1 MVETVKKKRTRSY
14 VLLGILVGLVVIAV
28 AIWAAFFMNR
38 SYSSDATAYV
48 DGRIETGDSAVDK
61 AMEQFYAAAP
71 AQVIADNAAAEQNR
85 LGIVF
90 VGFTEDDD
98 TNEKILELIRKNGIR
113 ASFAISAAD
122 GLTNEEFVDNLLAED
137 CKLISNGASGETNL
151 HTRTER
157 EIVESML
164 KSGESLSTMAD
175 VQVPLIYCSGT
186 AVTSDIL
193 RGAAVSGYEAVLHP
207 AEKNVLDENSFTEKA
222 DAEAFLDGVKGDT
235 IVVVD
240 LNGAAEQAQGE
251 PAITAAKPAVDP
263 QAELKQEKAEEKE
276 TVPILTQVQWLT
288 EAIQSR
294 GIETEYVNQFQKT
307 DGAALLKAM
316 VSAKDAELAE
326 VYRYCLTD
334 KKTIGI
340 GTMGIPRGEELDTV
354 LKLLKKNKTEIT
366 FFATAEELTKRQA
379 EIKRILA
386 AGCSIG
392 IAGEGGE
399 KITPTEAFAEMEAG
413 IEALE
418 QYSDSGE
425 RLFVP
430 AEKENL
436 TSVRKAAKLLNI
448 RLVTAENPKDCFAG
462 AFYML
467 DTVDKKTLSE
477 IKKQATAEG
486 LSVTDLQTVMA
497 ESGNIPKLSA
507 KEISKMRKE
516 NEGRLAKKQNMV
528 YTTERAL
535 SFVFYGAG
543 HQAAVLDA
551 ADRLQKRGG
560 SGTFFLTLDELMHQQ
575 TMVEQILADGHEIG
589 IAYKATNDYPQGFD
603 AVMSYLNNWKKYAA
617 WRDDIDSDIVFM
629 PYDPPVEETQEAIRV
644 SGCQLV
650 GNTFT
655 IVQTKDKEITLDEVP
670 QALEGIN
677 RVRLM
682 RGSFVCFNMSFYE
695 KDADAAAGKTIFGTL
710 LDGFMEQF
718 VDSLA
723 YRSYQTGEIEDASR
737 FAVTTA
743 RSLLQSPEKYKFVKK
758 KQTDVTMDKNVL
770 TDMKTDE
777 ERFRYLAER
786 YYGNVTVNQKE
797 KLPGF
802 TGDEI
807 RRLDKD
813 GTFTDDKVLF
823 LTFDDWGTEQ
833 SVNELLYVLEKND
846 VKATFFIR
854 TGYVGANPNLLRTIA
869 EQGHQIASHTDNHIP
884 LADSVDHSGNRMTS
898 LTDAEALAL
907 RKDLV
912 TSYEKLYKYTGDV
925 VVDGKPSLSRM
936 FRPPTLA
943 VSKIGLTQVFDTGFD
958 YSVSGAYSTGD
969 YEASSYND
977 MIRRLTRRSIGD
989 GKYITVGNGTVLVM
1003 HMQEN
1008 AKYTAQ
1014 ALDYMIPLWK
1024 AQGYS
1029 FARLDD
1035 YLK

>member
-1 MVETVKKKRTRSY
+1 MVETVKKKRARSY
-14 VLLGILVGLVVIAV
+14 VLIGILVGLVVITAI
-28 AIWAAFFMNR
+28 IWAAFFMNK
-38 SYSSDATAYV
+38 SYSSDATPYV
-48 DGRIETGDSAVDK
+48 DGKIETGDSAVDQ
-61 AMEQFYAAAP
+61 AMERFYDASP
-71 AQVIADNAAAEQNR
+71 TQMITDNTDAEKNR

-90 VGFTEDDD
+90 VGFTEEDD
-98 TNEKILELIRKNGIR
+98 TNEKILTLIRENGIK
-113 ASFAISAAD
+113 ASFAISASD

-137 CKLISNGASGETNL
+137 CRLLSNGASGESNL
-151 HTRTER
+151 HTKEER
-157 EIVESML
+157 EIVKSML
-164 KSGESLSTMAD
+164 KSRESLSTIAD
-175 VQVPLIYCSGT
+175 VAVPVIYCSGT
-186 AVTSDIL
+186 TMTSDIL
-193 RGAAVSGYEAVLHP
+193 RGAAVSGYDAVLHP
-207 AEKNVLDENSFTEKA
+207 AERNVLDESSFTEKT

-240 LNGAAEQAQGE
+240 LNGVAEKAQNE
-251 PAITAAKPAVDP
+251 PAITAAKPAIDP
-263 QAELKQEKAEEKE
+263 QAELKQEKTEEKDF
-276 TVPILTQVQWLT
+276 VPILTQVQWLT
-288 EAIQSR
+288 EAIENR
-294 GIETEYVNQFQKT
+294 KMETEYVEQFQKT
-307 DGAALLKAM
+307 DGTKLLKTM
-316 VSAKDAELAE
+316 VESKDTELAE
-326 VYRYCLTD
+326 IYRYCLTD
-334 KKTIGI
+334 QKAVGI
-340 GTMGIPRGEELDTV
+340 GVQGIPQGKELETA
-354 LKLLKKNKTEIT
+354 LRLLKKNKTEAT
-366 FFATAEELTKRQA
+366 FFATPKELVERTEE
-379 EIKRILA
+379 INRILA

-392 IAGEGGE
+392 IAGEDDG
-399 KITPTEAFAEMEAG
+399 KITPTESFAEMEAG
-413 IEALE
+413 IEALDI
-418 QYSDSGE
+418 YSDSGE

-430 AEKENL
+430 VEKGNL

-448 RLVTAENPKDCFAG
+448 KLVMAENPKNTFAG
-462 AFYML
+462 ALYML
-467 DTVDKKTLSE
+467 DTVDKKTLSD
-477 IKKQATAEG
+477 IKKQAAAEG
-486 LSVTDLQTVMA
+486 LSVTDIQTVIA

-516 NEGRLAKKQNMV
+516 NEGKLAKKQNMV

-535 SFVFYGAG
+535 SFVFYGAS
-543 HQAAVLDA
+543 HREAVLDA

-560 SGTFFLTLDELMHQQ
+560 CGTFFLTLDELMHQQ
-575 TMVEQILADGHEIG
+575 AMVEQLLEDGHEIG
-589 IAYKATNDYPQGFD
+589 IAYRATNDYPQGFD
-603 AVMSYLNNWKKYAA
+603 VVMSYLNNWKKYAA
-617 WRDDIDSDIVFM
+617 WRFDIDSNIVFM
-629 PYDPPVEETQEAIRV
+629 PYDQPVEETQEAIRV

-670 QALEGIN
+670 KALEGIN
-677 RVRLM
+677 RMRLM

-695 KDADAAAGKTIFGTL
+695 KDTDAAAGKTIFGTM
-710 LDGFMEQF
+710 LDDFIAQF

-723 YRSYQTGEIEDASR
+723 YRAYQTGEIEDASR
-737 FAVTTA
+737 FQIKKA
-743 RSLLQSPEKYKFVKK
+743 SDLLQSEQKYKFVKK
-758 KQTDVTMDKNVL
+758 KQADVTMDKNVL

-807 RRLDKD
+807 RQLDKT
-813 GTFTDDKVLF
+813 GSFTDDKVLF

-869 EQGHQIASHTDNHIP
+869 KQGHQIASHTDNHIP
-884 LADSVDHSGNRMTS
+884 LADSVDNDGNRMTS
-898 LTDAEALAL
+898 LTDMEALAL
-907 RKDLV
+907 RKNLV

-969 YEASSYND
+969 YEASSFHD
-977 MIRRLTRRSIGD
+977 MLQRLTRRSIGN
-989 GKYITVGNGTVLVM
+989 GKYVTVGNGTVLVM

-1024 AQGYS
+1024 EQGYS